1 MNNQDYKALYYI
13 NKIVKNKIDESDT
26 YEIERWVKRS
36 DIFDLRDREE
46 DEDSQSFREDIFCQV
61 KKSLT
66 KYGKLYNK
74 NKKTIEEENLET
86 LAKAFVLKKEEKEIL
101 SILHLVYKN
110 KLFENFASS
119 IQHICGHRLTCESL
133 NACFKNNITKLVR
146 RSSTLS
152 ALGLIIAQYDDCA
165 ISAYAVDIISGK
177 RKTEKNILNMVL
189 GKNLSSNLDPKDFDY
204 IEETDF
210 ALKILKN
217 STTKGIN
224 ILLYG
229 EPGNGKTEFAKMLAT
244 QSQKD
249 FYSVGER
256 SRGEEEKNYRLQALY
271 RSLRAVNKNK
281 SCFLL
286 FDEAED
292 IFSNGNTRC
301 NKVQLNRL
309 LEENP
314 CPIIWTT
321 NNIEDMDRAFVRRF
335 TLAIHFKTPP
345 VEIREKIWN
354 KYLKQNKISAK
365 NNQVLSLA
373 KDYIIPPSMIA
384 GATQAAKMI
393 KGDINDVK
401 QHIDIMQQA
410 LHNGYKMPEKK
421 KIKIDFCP
429 SLLNTDLDLEK
440 LKNQLKNMN
449 KLNFSLCLYGAS
461 GTGKS
466 AYARYLAEALNI
478 KFCQKRAS
486 DLVSSYVG
494 RTEQNIAMA
503 FAQAKEEKSLLIFD
517 EADSFL
523 QDRTHARY
531 SWEKT
536 AVNEML
542 TWMESH
548 PYPFICTTNLM
559 KDLDPASLRRFTFK
573 VKYNFLTKEQI
584 QIAFKY
590 FFNLKIKEEDI
601 AGLNRLSPADF
612 TLIKNKAEIM
622 GFDKD
627 IKTLV
632 KMLQEEQNLK
642 DIDKAVSIGFCTGK

>member
-1 MNNQDYKALYYI
+1 
-13 NKIVKNKIDESDT
+13 
-26 YEIERWVKRS
+26 
-36 DIFDLRDREE
+36 
-46 DEDSQSFREDIFCQV
+46 
-61 KKSLT
+61 
-66 KYGKLYNK
+66 
-74 NKKTIEEENLET
+74 
-86 LAKAFVLKKEEKEIL
+86 
-101 SILHLVYKN
+101 
-110 KLFENFASS
+110 
-119 IQHICGHRLTCESL
+119 
-133 NACFKNNITKLVR
+133 
-146 RSSTLS
+146 
-152 ALGLIIAQYDDCA
+152 
-165 ISAYAVDIISGK
+165 
-177 RKTEKNILNMVL
+177 
-189 GKNLSSNLDPKDFDY
+189 
-204 IEETDF
+204 
-210 ALKILKN
+210 
-217 STTKGIN
+217 
-224 ILLYG
+224 
-229 EPGNGKTEFAKMLAT
+229 
-244 QSQKD
+244 
-249 FYSVGER
+249 
-256 SRGEEEKNYRLQALY
+256 
-271 RSLRAVNKNK
+271 
-281 SCFLL
+281 
-286 FDEAED
+286 
-292 IFSNGNTRC
+292 
-301 NKVQLNRL
+301 
-309 LEENP
+309 
-314 CPIIWTT
+314 
-321 NNIEDMDRAFVRRF
+321 
-335 TLAIHFKTPP
+335 
-345 VEIREKIWN
+345 
-354 KYLKQNKISAK
+354 
-365 NNQVLSLA
+365 
-373 KDYIIPPSMIA
+373 MIA
-384 GATQAAKMI
+384 GAAQAAKMI

-401 QHIDIMQQA
+401 YHIDIMQQA

-421 KIKIDFCP
+421 KIKTDFCP
-429 SLLNTDLDLEK
+429 TLLNTDLDLEK

-486 DLVSSYVG
+486 DLVSPYVG

-523 QDRTHARY
+523 QDRAHARY

-601 AGLNRLSPADF
+601 SSLNRLSPADF

>member
-13 NKIVKNKIDESDT
+13 NKIVKNKIDEDDS
-26 YEIERWVKRS
+26 YEIERWIKRS
-36 DIFDLRDREE
+36 NIFDLRAQAEK
-46 DEDSQSFREDIFCQV
+46 EDIESFKENVFCQV
-61 KKSLT
+61 RKSLT
-66 KYGKLYNK
+66 KYGRLYNK

-152 ALGLIIAQYDDCA
+152 VLGLIIAQYDDCA

-177 RKTEKNILNMVL
+177 RKTERDILNVVL
-189 GKNLSSNLDPKDFDY
+189 GKNLSSDLAPKDFDY

-217 STTKGIN
+217 SNTKGIN

-229 EPGNGKTEFAKMLAT
+229 APGNGKTEFAKMLAT
-244 QSQKD
+244 QSKKD
-249 FYSVGER
+249 FYAVGER
-256 SRGEEEKNYRLQALY
+256 ERGDEEKNYRLQAFY

-314 CPIIWTT
+314 CPVIWTT

-354 KYLKQNKISAK
+354 KYLKQNNIAAK
-365 NNQVLSLA
+365 NSQVLSLA

-401 QHIDIMQQA
+401 HHIDIMQQA
-410 LHNGYKMPEKK
+410 LRNGYKMPEKK
-421 KIKIDFCP
+421 KIKTDFCP

-440 LKNQLKNMN
+440 LKNQLVNLG

-486 DLVSSYVG
+486 DLVSPYVG

-523 QDRTHARY
+523 QDRAHARY

-559 KDLDPASLRRFTFK
+559 NDLDPASLRRFTFK
-573 VKYNFLTKEQI
+573 VKYDFLTLQQI
-584 QIAFKY
+584 KTAFK
-590 FFNLKIKEEDI
+590 FFFDLNVKEDDIFCLNKIT
-601 AGLNRLSPADF
+601 PADF
-612 TLIKNKAEIM
+612 ALIKGKAEILGLKNQPQTLIK
-622 GFDKD
+622 
-627 IKTLV
+627 
-632 KMLQEEQNLK
+632 MLLAEQNLK
-642 DIDKAVSIGFCTGK
+642 SENKTAQIGFTVAK

>member
-13 NKIVKNKIDESDT
+13 NKIVKNRIDEGDS

-36 DIFDLRDREE
+36 NIFDLRAQAEK
-46 DEDSQSFREDIFCQV
+46 EDIESFKENVFCQV

-66 KYGKLYNK
+66 KYGRLYNK

-86 LAKAFVLKKEEKEIL
+86 LAKVFVLKKEEKEIL

-133 NACFKNNITKLVR
+133 NACFKNNINKFVR
-146 RSSTLS
+146 RGSTLS

-165 ISAYAVDIISGK
+165 ITSYTVDIISGK
-177 RKTEKNILNMVL
+177 RKTERNILNTVL
-189 GKNLSSNLDPKDFDY
+189 GKNLSSNLTPKDFDY
-204 IEETDF
+204 IKETDF

-217 STTKGIN
+217 SKTKGIN

-229 EPGNGKTEFAKMLAT
+229 EPGSGKTEFAKMLAS
-244 QSQKD
+244 QNQKD
-249 FYSVGER
+249 FYAVGER
-256 SRGEEEKNYRLQALY
+256 ERGDEEKNYRLQAFY

-314 CPIIWTT
+314 CPVIWTT

-354 KYLKQNKISAK
+354 KYLKQNKITAK
-365 NNQVLSLA
+365 SEEVLSLA
-373 KDYIIPPSMIA
+373 KDYIIPPSIIA

-393 KGDINDVK
+393 KGDINTVK

-421 KIKIDFCP
+421 KITTDFCP
-429 SLLNTDLDLEK
+429 TLLNTDLDLEK
-440 LKNQLKNMN
+440 LKNQLVNLG

-478 KFCQKRAS
+478 NFCQKRAS
-486 DLVSSYVG
+486 DLISPYVG

-523 QDRTHARY
+523 QDRTQARY

-559 KDLDPASLRRFTFK
+559 DDLDPASLRRFTFK
-573 VKYNFLTKEQI
+573 VKYDFLTKAQI
-584 QIAFKY
+584 KTAFKF
-590 FFNLKIKEEDI
+590 FFNMEVKEEDI
-601 AGLNRLSPADF
+601 LCLNKITPADF
-612 TLIKNKAEIM
+612 ALIKGKEEILGLKNQPQTLIK
-622 GFDKD
+622 
-627 IKTLV
+627 
-632 KMLQEEQNLK
+632 MLLAEQNLK
-642 DIDKAVSIGFCTGK
+642 TEEKEPTIGFIKE